1 MPRRPATPVRY
12 PNLYAWLVL
21 LSALDV
27 MLTWVIL
34 HLGGR
39 EANGAAA
46 LIIGRFGLPGMVIFK
61 FGLVAFVIALCE
73 AVGKR
78 NPAAGERLAVWAV
91 ALTCVPV
98 IIAGILIAR

>member
-1 MPRRPATPVRY
+1 MPRRPATPVLY

-46 LIIGRFGLPGMVIFK
+46 FIIGRFGLPGMVVFK
-61 FGLVAFVIALCE
+61 FGLVAVVIALCE

-78 NPAAGERLAVWAV
+78 SPAAGERLAVWAI